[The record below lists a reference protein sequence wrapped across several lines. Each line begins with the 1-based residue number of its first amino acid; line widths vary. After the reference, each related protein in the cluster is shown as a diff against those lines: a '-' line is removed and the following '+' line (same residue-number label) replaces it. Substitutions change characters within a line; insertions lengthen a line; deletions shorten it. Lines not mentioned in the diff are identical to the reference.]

1 MLSRYHLEMSRKT
14 AENEKFSRTNNLKV
28 QITFVGCA
36 TSAIPFIHHVI
47 TDGGR
52 EPIA

>member
-1 MLSRYHLEMSRKT
+1 MLNINNTHAISR
-14 AENEKFSRTNNLKV
+14 LKRAGKCKRNKNPF
-28 QITFVGCA
+28 TFVGCA
-36 TSAIPFIHHVI
+36 TSAISFIHQVI